1 MRNLVIVESPA
12 KAKTIKKYL
21 GDDFEV
27 TSSQGHIR
35 DLPTKEIGIDIDN
48 NFTPKYIIN
57 PDKKR
62 IVNDLKRMSASAKVV
77 YLASDDDREGEAISW
92 HLKTALELT
101 DDKIKRI
108 VFHEITEKAIKNAVA
123 NPRKI
128 DMDLVNSQQARR
140 LLDRLVGYKLSPV
153 LWKKIKSGL
162 SAGRVQSVAVKMIV
176 EREREIRNFKSEKSF
191 KVVASF
197 KTVDDKTFC
206 AELKK
211 NTKNEEETKA
221 LFLELSN
228 KNFEISK
235 VEKKKVVKS
244 PVAPFTTS
252 TLQQEASTKLG
263 FSVTQTMLLAQH
275 LYEAGK
281 ISYMRTDSVV
291 LSEDAIKQ
299 AQKVIKQTY
308 GEEYCQQRQFTTKS
322 KNAQE
327 AHEAIR
333 PTHFE
338 DIEVSADEKEQK
350 LYTLIRTR
358 ALASQMADAIIN
370 KTTLTITTDS
380 TTIFIA
386 KGEVIEF
393 DGFLKLY
400 QTKKDEDEDDNIKLP
415 KVKEGDILTLIKL
428 IGKEKHSQGPSR
440 FSEASLVKELEE
452 KGIGRPS
459 TYAPTIAT
467 IQNRGYIIK
476 DSREGEKVEFK
487 VITLEKNKITEG
499 IEKKTE
505 GSEKNKLYPTDIA
518 LITNDFLVTNFAEI
532 TNYDFT
538 AKVEKELDDIA
549 EGKNNWI
556 KMLQNFYDKFI
567 SEVNKCSNSERVEFT
582 SRLLGVDPKTGKN
595 IYVRVAKFGPVI
607 QIGDKNENEKPHFIN
622 LLKGQNVESITL
634 NDVLKLMSFPKIIG
648 EYKTKEVIVNIG
660 PYGAYIKCGDINAT
674 IFDQSRIFD
683 ISLDEAKTLIEKKIE
698 YKQKVKKKKLNN
710 IMKL

>member
-21 GDDFEV
+21 GDNFEV

-62 IVNDLKRMSASAKVV
+62 IVNDLKRLSASAKVV

-228 KNFEISK
+228 KNFKISK

-370 KTTLTITTDS
+370 KTTLTITPDN

-648 EYKTKEVIVNIG
+648 KYKNKEVIVNIG

-683 ISLDEAKTLIEKKIE
+683 ISLEEAKSLIEKKIE
-698 YKQKVKKKKLNN
+698 YKQKVKKKIK
-710 IMKL
+710 

>member
-191 KVVASF
+191 KVVANF

-370 KTTLTITTDS
+370 KTTLTITTDN

-518 LITNDFLVTNFAEI
+518 LITNDFLVTNFADI

-595 IYVRVAKFGPVI
+595 IYVRIAKFGPVI

-634 NDVLKLMSFPKIIG
+634 NDVLKLMSFPKKIG
-648 EYKTKEVIVNIG
+648 EYKNKEVIVNIG

-683 ISLDEAKTLIEKKIE
+683 ISLDEAKSLIEKKIE
-698 YKQKVKKKKLNN
+698 YKQKVKKKIK
-710 IMKL
+710 

>member
-228 KNFEISK
+228 KNFKISK

-338 DIEVSADEKEQK
+338 DIDVSADEKEQK

-370 KTTLTITTDS
+370 KTTLTITPDN

-386 KGEVIEF
+386 KGEIIEF

-400 QTKKDEDEDDNIKLP
+400 QTKKDEEEDDNIKLP

-487 VITLEKNKITEG
+487 VITLEKNKITEE

-549 EGKNNWI
+549 EGKNNWK

-595 IYVRVAKFGPVI
+595 IYVRIAKFGPVI

-634 NDVLKLMSFPKIIG
+634 NDVLKLMSFPKKIG
-648 EYKTKEVIVNIG
+648 EYKNKEVIVNIG

-683 ISLDEAKTLIEKKIE
+683 ISLDEAKSLIEKKIE
-698 YKQKVKKKKLNN
+698 YQQKVKKKIK
-710 IMKL
+710 

>member
-370 KTTLTITTDS
+370 KTTLTITTDN

-567 SEVNKCSNSERVEFT
+567 KEVNKCSNSERVEFT
-582 SRLLGVDPKTGKN
+582 SRLLGIDPKTGKN

-648 EYKTKEVIVNIG
+648 EYKNKEVIVNIG

-683 ISLDEAKTLIEKKIE
+683 ISLEEAKSLIEKKIE
-698 YKQKVKKKKLNN
+698 YKQKVKKKN
-710 IMKL
+710 

>member
-235 VEKKKVVKS
+235 VEKKNVVKS

-370 KTTLTITTDS
+370 KTTLTITPDN

-634 NDVLKLMSFPKIIG
+634 NDVLKLMSFPKKIG
-648 EYKTKEVIVNIG
+648 EYKNKEVIVNIG

-683 ISLDEAKTLIEKKIE
+683 ISLDEAKSLIEKKIE
-698 YKQKVKKKKLNN
+698 YQQKVKKKIK
-710 IMKL
+710 

>member
-197 KTVDDKTFC
+197 KTADDKTFC

-370 KTTLTITTDS
+370 KTTLTITPDN

-400 QTKKDEDEDDNIKLP
+400 QTKKEEDEDDNIKLP

-487 VITLEKNKITEG
+487 VITLEKNKITEE

-595 IYVRVAKFGPVI
+595 IYVRIAKFGPVI

-634 NDVLKLMSFPKIIG
+634 NDVLKLMSFPKKIG
-648 EYKTKEVIVNIG
+648 EYKNKEVIVNIG

-683 ISLDEAKTLIEKKIE
+683 ISLEEAITLIEKKIE
-698 YKQKVKKKKLNN
+698 YKQNVKKKIK
-710 IMKL
+710 

>member
-62 IVNDLKRMSASAKVV
+62 IVNDLKRMSSSAKVV

-176 EREREIRNFKSEKSF
+176 EREREIRDFKSEKSF

-197 KTVDDKTFC
+197 KTADDKTFC

-211 NTKNEEETKA
+211 NTKNEEETKS

-338 DIEVSADEKEQK
+338 DIDVSADEKEQK

-370 KTTLTITTDS
+370 KTTLTITPDS

-400 QTKKDEDEDDNIKLP
+400 QTKKEEDEDDNIKLP

-487 VITLEKNKITEG
+487 VITLEKNKITEE

-595 IYVRVAKFGPVI
+595 IYVRIAKFGPVI

-634 NDVLKLMSFPKIIG
+634 NDVLKLMSFPKKIG
-648 EYKTKEVIVNIG
+648 EYKNKEVIVNIG

-698 YKQKVKKKKLNN
+698 YKQKVKKKN
-710 IMKL
+710 

>member
-62 IVNDLKRMSASAKVV
+62 IVNDLKRMSSSAKVV

-176 EREREIRNFKSEKSF
+176 EREREIRDFKSEKSF

-197 KTVDDKTFC
+197 KTADDKTFC

-333 PTHFE
+333 PTHFD

-370 KTTLTITTDS
+370 KTTLTITPDS

-400 QTKKDEDEDDNIKLP
+400 QTKKEEDEDDNIKLP

-499 IEKKTE
+499 VEKKTE

-567 SEVNKCSNSERVEFT
+567 NEVNKCSNSERVEFT

-595 IYVRVAKFGPVI
+595 IYVRIAKFGPVI

-634 NDVLKLMSFPKIIG
+634 NDVLKLMSFPKKIG
-648 EYKTKEVIVNIG
+648 EYKNKEVIVNIG

-698 YKQKVKKKKLNN
+698 YKQKVKKKN
-710 IMKL
+710 

>member
-370 KTTLTITTDS
+370 KTTLTITPDS

-400 QTKKDEDEDDNIKLP
+400 QTKKEEDEDDNIKLP

-595 IYVRVAKFGPVI
+595 IYVRIAKFGPVI

-634 NDVLKLMSFPKIIG
+634 NDVLKLMSFPKKIG
-648 EYKTKEVIVNIG
+648 EYKNKEVIVNIG

-698 YKQKVKKKKLNN
+698 YKQKVKKKN
-710 IMKL
+710 

>member
-235 VEKKKVVKS
+235 VEKKNVVKS

-370 KTTLTITTDS
+370 KTTLTITTDN

-595 IYVRVAKFGPVI
+595 IYVRIAKFGPVI

-634 NDVLKLMSFPKIIG
+634 NDVLKLMSFPKKIG
-648 EYKTKEVIVNIG
+648 EYKNKEVIVNIG

-683 ISLDEAKTLIEKKIE
+683 ISLDEAKSLIEKKIE
-698 YKQKVKKKKLNN
+698 YQQKVKKKIK
-710 IMKL
+710 

>member
-308 GEEYCQQRQFTTKS
+308 GEKYCQQRQFTTKS

-370 KTTLTITTDS
+370 KTTLTITTDN

-400 QTKKDEDEDDNIKLP
+400 QTKKEEDEDDNIKLP

-487 VITLEKNKITEG
+487 VITLEKNKITEE

-567 SEVNKCSNSERVEFT
+567 NEVNKCSNSERVEFT

-648 EYKTKEVIVNIG
+648 EYKNKEVIVNIG

-683 ISLDEAKTLIEKKIE
+683 ISLDEAKSLIEKKIE
-698 YKQKVKKKKLNN
+698 YKQKVKKKN
-710 IMKL
+710 

>member
-197 KTVDDKTFC
+197 KTADDKTFC

-370 KTTLTITTDS
+370 KTTLTITPDS

-400 QTKKDEDEDDNIKLP
+400 QTKKEEDEDDNIKLP

-499 IEKKTE
+499 VEKKTE

-595 IYVRVAKFGPVI
+595 IYVRIAKFGPVI

-683 ISLDEAKTLIEKKIE
+683 ISLEEAITLIEKKIE
-698 YKQKVKKKKLNN
+698 YKQKVKKKN
-710 IMKL
+710 

>member
-648 EYKTKEVIVNIG
+648 EYKNKEVIVNIG

-683 ISLDEAKTLIEKKIE
+683 ISLDEAKSLIEKKIE
-698 YKQKVKKKKLNN
+698 YKQKVKKKN
-710 IMKL
+710 

>member
-235 VEKKKVVKS
+235 VEKKNVVKS

-370 KTTLTITTDS
+370 KTTLTITTDN

-634 NDVLKLMSFPKIIG
+634 NDVLKLMSFPKKIG
-648 EYKTKEVIVNIG
+648 EYKNKEVIVNIG

-683 ISLDEAKTLIEKKIE
+683 ISLDEAKSLIEKKIE
-698 YKQKVKKKKLNN
+698 YQQKVKKKIK
-710 IMKL
+710 

>member
-648 EYKTKEVIVNIG
+648 EYKNKEVIVNIG

-683 ISLDEAKTLIEKKIE
+683 ISLEEAKSLIEKKIE
-698 YKQKVKKKKLNN
+698 YKQKVKKKN
-710 IMKL
+710 

>member
-1 MRNLVIVESPA
+1 MMNLVIVESPA

-35 DLPTKEIGIDIDN
+35 DLPIKEIGIDIDN

-370 KTTLTITTDS
+370 KTTLTITPDN

-400 QTKKDEDEDDNIKLP
+400 QTKKEEDEDDNIKLP

-487 VITLEKNKITEG
+487 VITLEKNKITEE

-518 LITNDFLVTNFAEI
+518 LITNDFLVTNFADI

-634 NDVLKLMSFPKIIG
+634 NDVLKLMSFPKKIG
-648 EYKTKEVIVNIG
+648 EYKNKEVIVNIG

-683 ISLDEAKTLIEKKIE
+683 ISLEEAITLIEKKIE
-698 YKQKVKKKKLNN
+698 YQQKVKKKIK
-710 IMKL
+710 

>member
-21 GDDFEV
+21 GDNFEV

-62 IVNDLKRMSASAKVV
+62 IVNDLKRLSASAKVV

-228 KNFEISK
+228 KNFKISK

-370 KTTLTITTDS
+370 KTTLTITPDN

-459 TYAPTIAT
+459 TYAPIIAT

-648 EYKTKEVIVNIG
+648 KYKNKEVIVNIG

-683 ISLDEAKTLIEKKIE
+683 ISLEEAKSLIEKKIE
-698 YKQKVKKKKLNN
+698 YKQKVKKKIK
-710 IMKL
+710 

>member
-62 IVNDLKRMSASAKVV
+62 IVNDLKRMSSSAKVV

-221 LFLELSN
+221 LFLELSI

-370 KTTLTITTDS
+370 KTTLTITPDN

-595 IYVRVAKFGPVI
+595 IYVRIAKFGPVI

-648 EYKTKEVIVNIG
+648 EYKNKEVIVNIG

-683 ISLDEAKTLIEKKIE
+683 ISLEEAITLIEKKIE
-698 YKQKVKKKKLNN
+698 YKQKVKEKIK
-710 IMKL
+710 

>member
-338 DIEVSADEKEQK
+338 DIDVSADEKEQK

-370 KTTLTITTDS
+370 KTTLTITTDN

-518 LITNDFLVTNFAEI
+518 LITNDFLVTNFADI

-595 IYVRVAKFGPVI
+595 IYVRIAKFGPVI

-648 EYKTKEVIVNIG
+648 EYKNKEVIVNIG

-683 ISLDEAKTLIEKKIE
+683 ISLEEAKSLIEKKIE
-698 YKQKVKKKKLNN
+698 YKQKVKKKIK
-710 IMKL
+710 

>member
-197 KTVDDKTFC
+197 KTADDKTFC

-370 KTTLTITTDS
+370 KTTLTITPDN

-400 QTKKDEDEDDNIKLP
+400 QTKKEEDEDDNIKLP

-487 VITLEKNKITEG
+487 VITLEKNKITEE

-518 LITNDFLVTNFAEI
+518 LITNDFLVTNFADI

-634 NDVLKLMSFPKIIG
+634 NDVLKLMSFPKKIG
-648 EYKTKEVIVNIG
+648 EYKNKEVIVNIG

-683 ISLDEAKTLIEKKIE
+683 ISLEEAITLIEKKIE
-698 YKQKVKKKKLNN
+698 YKQKVKEKIK
-710 IMKL
+710 

>member
-1 MRNLVIVESPA
+1 MMNLVIVESPA

-370 KTTLTITTDS
+370 KTTLTITTDN

-487 VITLEKNKITEG
+487 VITLEKNKITEE

-595 IYVRVAKFGPVI
+595 IYVRIAKFGPVI

-634 NDVLKLMSFPKIIG
+634 NDVLKLMSFPKKIG
-648 EYKTKEVIVNIG
+648 EYKNKEVIVNIG

-683 ISLDEAKTLIEKKIE
+683 ISLDEAKSLIEKKIE
-698 YKQKVKKKKLNN
+698 YQQKVKKKIK
-710 IMKL
+710 

>member
-176 EREREIRNFKSEKSF
+176 EREREIRDFKSEKSF
-191 KVVASF
+191 KVIASF

-400 QTKKDEDEDDNIKLP
+400 QSKKDEDEDDNIKLP

-595 IYVRVAKFGPVI
+595 IYVRIAKFGPVI

-634 NDVLKLMSFPKIIG
+634 NDVLKLMSFPKRIG
-648 EYKTKEVIVNIG
+648 EYKNKEVIVNIG

-683 ISLDEAKTLIEKKIE
+683 ISLDEAKSLIEKKIE
-698 YKQKVKKKKLNN
+698 YKQKVKKKN
-710 IMKL
+710 

>member
-62 IVNDLKRMSASAKVV
+62 IVNDLKRMSSSAKVV

-221 LFLELSN
+221 LFLDLSN

-370 KTTLTITTDS
+370 KTTLTITTDN

-595 IYVRVAKFGPVI
+595 IYVRIAKFGPVI

-648 EYKTKEVIVNIG
+648 EYKNKEVIVNIG

-683 ISLDEAKTLIEKKIE
+683 ISLDEAKSLIEKKIE
-698 YKQKVKKKKLNN
+698 YKQKVKKKN
-710 IMKL
+710 

>member
-48 NFTPKYIIN
+48 DFTPKYIIN

-370 KTTLTITTDS
+370 KTTLTITPDN

-400 QTKKDEDEDDNIKLP
+400 QTKKDEEEDDNIKLP

-648 EYKTKEVIVNIG
+648 EYKNKEVIVNIG

-683 ISLDEAKTLIEKKIE
+683 ISLDEAKSLIEKKIE
-698 YKQKVKKKKLNN
+698 YQQKVKKKIK
-710 IMKL
+710 

>member
-370 KTTLTITTDS
+370 KTTLTITPDS

-567 SEVNKCSNSERVEFT
+567 NEVNKCSNSERVEFT

-595 IYVRVAKFGPVI
+595 IYVRIAKFGPVI

-634 NDVLKLMSFPKIIG
+634 NDVLKLMSFPKKIG
-648 EYKTKEVIVNIG
+648 EYKNKEVIVNIG

-683 ISLDEAKTLIEKKIE
+683 ISLDEAKSLIEKKIE
-698 YKQKVKKKKLNN
+698 YKQKVKKKN
-710 IMKL
+710 

>member
-1 MRNLVIVESPA
+1 MMNLVIVESPA

-228 KNFEISK
+228 KNFKISK

-338 DIEVSADEKEQK
+338 DIDVSADEKEQK

-370 KTTLTITTDS
+370 KTTLTITPDN

-386 KGEVIEF
+386 KGEIIEF

-487 VITLEKNKITEG
+487 VITLEKNKITEE

-518 LITNDFLVTNFAEI
+518 LITNDFLVTNFADI

-595 IYVRVAKFGPVI
+595 IYVRIAKFGPVI

-634 NDVLKLMSFPKIIG
+634 NDVLKLMSFPKKIG
-648 EYKTKEVIVNIG
+648 EYKNKEVIVNIG

-683 ISLDEAKTLIEKKIE
+683 ISLDEAKSLIEKKIE
-698 YKQKVKKKKLNN
+698 YQQKVKKKIK
-710 IMKL
+710 

>member
-281 ISYMRTDSVV
+281 ISYMRTDSVI

-370 KTTLTITTDS
+370 KTTLTITTDN

-595 IYVRVAKFGPVI
+595 IYVRIAKFGPVI

-634 NDVLKLMSFPKIIG
+634 NDVLKLMSFPKKIG
-648 EYKTKEVIVNIG
+648 EYKNKEVIVNIG

-683 ISLDEAKTLIEKKIE
+683 ISLEEAITLIEKKIE
-698 YKQKVKKKKLNN
+698 YKQKVKKKIK
-710 IMKL
+710 

>member
-62 IVNDLKRMSASAKVV
+62 IVNDLKRMSSSAKVV

-370 KTTLTITTDS
+370 KTTLTITPDN

-400 QTKKDEDEDDNIKLP
+400 QTKKEEDEDDNIKLP

-595 IYVRVAKFGPVI
+595 IYVRIAKFGPVI

-648 EYKTKEVIVNIG
+648 EYKNKEVIVNIG

-683 ISLDEAKTLIEKKIE
+683 ISLDEAKSLIEKKIE
-698 YKQKVKKKKLNN
+698 YKQNVKKKIK
-710 IMKL
+710 

>member
-235 VEKKKVVKS
+235 VEKKNVVKS

-370 KTTLTITTDS
+370 KTTLTITPDS

-487 VITLEKNKITEG
+487 VITLEKNKITEE

-595 IYVRVAKFGPVI
+595 IYVRIAKFGPVI

-634 NDVLKLMSFPKIIG
+634 NDVLKLMSFPKKIG
-648 EYKTKEVIVNIG
+648 EYKNKEVIVNIG

-683 ISLDEAKTLIEKKIE
+683 ISLDEAKSLIEKKIE
-698 YKQKVKKKKLNN
+698 YQQKVKKKIK
-710 IMKL
+710 

>member
-62 IVNDLKRMSASAKVV
+62 IVNDLKRMSSSAKVV

-370 KTTLTITTDS
+370 KTTLTITPDS

-595 IYVRVAKFGPVI
+595 IYVRIAKFGPVI

-634 NDVLKLMSFPKIIG
+634 NDVLKLMSFPKKIG
-648 EYKTKEVIVNIG
+648 EYKNKEVIVNIG

-683 ISLDEAKTLIEKKIE
+683 ISLEEAITLIEKKIE
-698 YKQKVKKKKLNN
+698 YKQKVKKKN
-710 IMKL
+710 

>member
-62 IVNDLKRMSASAKVV
+62 IVNDLKRMSSSAKVV

-370 KTTLTITTDS
+370 KTTLTITPDN

-400 QTKKDEDEDDNIKLP
+400 QTKKDEEEDDNIKLP

-595 IYVRVAKFGPVI
+595 IYVRIAKFGPVI

-648 EYKTKEVIVNIG
+648 EYKNKEVIVNIG

-683 ISLDEAKTLIEKKIE
+683 ISLDEAKSLIEKKIE
-698 YKQKVKKKKLNN
+698 YKQNVKKKIK
-710 IMKL
+710 

>member
-62 IVNDLKRMSASAKVV
+62 IVNDLKRLSASAKVV

-176 EREREIRNFKSEKSF
+176 EREREIRSFKSEKSF

-228 KNFEISK
+228 KNFKIFK

-338 DIEVSADEKEQK
+338 DIDVSADEKEQK

-370 KTTLTITTDS
+370 KTTLTITPDN

-400 QTKKDEDEDDNIKLP
+400 QTKKEEDEDDNIKLP

-487 VITLEKNKITEG
+487 VITLEKNKITEE

-518 LITNDFLVTNFAEI
+518 LITNDFLVTNFADI

-595 IYVRVAKFGPVI
+595 IYVRIAKFGPVI

-634 NDVLKLMSFPKIIG
+634 NDVLKLMSFPKKIG
-648 EYKTKEVIVNIG
+648 EYKNKEVIVNIG

-683 ISLDEAKTLIEKKIE
+683 ISLDEAKSLIEKKIE
-698 YKQKVKKKKLNN
+698 YQQKVKKKIK
-710 IMKL
+710 

>member
-370 KTTLTITTDS
+370 KTTLTITPDS

-400 QTKKDEDEDDNIKLP
+400 QTKKEEDEDDNIKLP

-595 IYVRVAKFGPVI
+595 IYVRIAKFGPVI

-648 EYKTKEVIVNIG
+648 EYKNKEVIVNIG

-683 ISLDEAKTLIEKKIE
+683 ISLDEAKSLIEKKIE
-698 YKQKVKKKKLNN
+698 YKQNVKKKIK
-710 IMKL
+710 

>member
-370 KTTLTITTDS
+370 KTTLTITPDN

-487 VITLEKNKITEG
+487 VITLEKNKITEE

-648 EYKTKEVIVNIG
+648 EYKNKEVIVNIG

-683 ISLDEAKTLIEKKIE
+683 ISLDEAKSLIEKKIE
-698 YKQKVKKKKLNN
+698 YKQNVKKKIK
-710 IMKL
+710 

>member
-1 MRNLVIVESPA
+1 
-12 KAKTIKKYL
+12 
-21 GDDFEV
+21 
-27 TSSQGHIR
+27 
-35 DLPTKEIGIDIDN
+35 
-48 NFTPKYIIN
+48 
-57 PDKKR
+57 
-62 IVNDLKRMSASAKVV
+62 MSASAKVV

-108 VFHEITEKAIKNAVA
+108 VFHEITEKAIKNAVD

-235 VEKKKVVKS
+235 VEKKNVVKS

-370 KTTLTITTDS
+370 KTTLTITPDN

-595 IYVRVAKFGPVI
+595 IYVRIAKFGPVI

-648 EYKTKEVIVNIG
+648 EYKNKEVIVNIG

-683 ISLDEAKTLIEKKIE
+683 ISLDEAKSLIEKKIE
-698 YKQKVKKKKLNN
+698 YQQKVKKKIK
-710 IMKL
+710 

>member
-648 EYKTKEVIVNIG
+648 EYKNKEVIVNIG

-683 ISLDEAKTLIEKKIE
+683 ISLDEAKSLIEKKIE

>member
-370 KTTLTITTDS
+370 KTTLTITTDN

-518 LITNDFLVTNFAEI
+518 LITNDFLVTNFADI

-595 IYVRVAKFGPVI
+595 IYVRIAKFGPVI

-634 NDVLKLMSFPKIIG
+634 NDVLKLMSFPKKIG
-648 EYKTKEVIVNIG
+648 EYKNKEVIVNIG

-683 ISLDEAKTLIEKKIE
+683 ISLDEAKSLIEKKIE
-698 YKQKVKKKKLNN
+698 YQQKVKKKIK
-710 IMKL
+710 

>member
-191 KVVASF
+191 KVIASF

-370 KTTLTITTDS
+370 KTTLTITTDN

-400 QTKKDEDEDDNIKLP
+400 QSKKDEDEDDNIKLP

-487 VITLEKNKITEG
+487 VITLEKNKITDG

-518 LITNDFLVTNFAEI
+518 LITNDFLVTNFADI

-595 IYVRVAKFGPVI
+595 IYVRIAKFGPVI

-648 EYKTKEVIVNIG
+648 EYKNKEVIVNIG

-683 ISLDEAKTLIEKKIE
+683 ISLDEAKSLIEKKIE
-698 YKQKVKKKKLNN
+698 YKQKVKKKN
-710 IMKL
+710 

>member
-370 KTTLTITTDS
+370 KTTLTITPDS

-567 SEVNKCSNSERVEFT
+567 NEVNKCSNSERVEFT
-582 SRLLGVDPKTGKN
+582 SRLLGVDPKTRKN
-595 IYVRVAKFGPVI
+595 IYVRIAKFGPVI

-648 EYKTKEVIVNIG
+648 EYKNKEVIVNIG

-683 ISLDEAKTLIEKKIE
+683 ISLEEAKSLIEKKIE
-698 YKQKVKKKKLNN
+698 YKQKVKKKN
-710 IMKL
+710 